1 MSNSTIIIERHP
13 WEPFISPQSKL
24 IFLGS
29 FPPKKEKWSMDFYYP
44 NKINDFW
51 RIMGEI
57 FHSNYNQFYNQ
68 DLGLFNKEGIQ
79 NFLKKNK
86 IAVGDIG
93 LEISRLRDNASDKFL
108 EIIKPLD
115 LVNLISSNTNCNIIV
130 STGQK
135 ASEIIAQITNT
146 TIPKI
151 GDYTIFQYSESR
163 TIKIYRMP
171 STSRAYPLSIDK
183 KVAQYK
189 KLFKDCDFM

>member
-1 MSNSTIIIERHP
+1 
-13 WEPFISPQSKL
+13 
-24 IFLGS
+24 
-29 FPPKKEKWSMDFYYP
+29 MDFYYP

-51 RIMGEI
+51 RIMGKI

-68 DLGLFNKEGIQ
+68 DIGQFNKEGIK

>member
-1 MSNSTIIIERHP
+1 
-13 WEPFISPQSKL
+13 
-24 IFLGS
+24 
-29 FPPKKEKWSMDFYYP
+29 
-44 NKINDFW
+44 
-51 RIMGEI
+51 
-57 FHSNYNQFYNQ
+57 
-68 DLGLFNKEGIQ
+68 
-79 NFLKKNK
+79 
-86 IAVGDIG
+86 